1 MRLFTPSRDLPD
13 ELEAPSVERRFALYR
28 FQLPGL
34 VLLALIP
41 VLALAGAFGE
51 SHADAEARAGAIAV
65 RVHHP
70 SRLRFEQITTMDIL
84 VTNAGAVRFDTLVVS
99 IDTTY
104 LSRFS
109 GVTLTPSA
117 TAPFDVELTDV
128 APGESRRVHVEMDA
142 MRAGRHRGMVRVSGG
157 GADTAT
163 LDIATIVFP

>member
-1 MRLFTPSRDLPD
+1 MATSSRDLPD

-28 FQLPGL
+28 FQVPGL

-41 VLALAGAFGE
+41 LLAVAGAFGV
-51 SHADAEARAGAIAV
+51 SHADVETRAGDIAV

-70 SRLRFEQITTMDIL
+70 SRLRFEQITTMDVL
-84 VTNAGAVRFDTLVVS
+84 VTNAGAAHIDTLVVS
-99 IDTTY
+99 IDTAY

-128 APGESRRVHVEMDA
+128 APGESRRIHVEMDA
-142 MRAGRHRGMVRVSGG
+142 MRPGRHRGTLRVSAG